1 MGELLIRVGS
11 PTALKRTITLPQ
23 MVLYGLGTTIGAG
36 IYALVGELA
45 RVSGMLAPAAFL
57 FAAVLAGFTALSFA
71 ELSGRYP
78 RAAGASLYIREGF
91 GSERLSVVAGL
102 MMVLAGLVSAS
113 ALVNGFSGY
122 FQALTGLPRLPTIL
136 LVTVALGAVAAWGI
150 AESVFIA
157 TTITVIEV
165 GGLVWLIVVGSG
177 HLAEL
182 PMRWTELLPVFSLV
196 GLAPVYAGAL
206 LAFFAFLGFED
217 MVDVAEEVRD
227 VKHTL
232 PLAIILTL
240 IITTVLY
247 LLIMVM
253 AVLALPPGELAASG
267 APMATLYTHYTGRE
281 PVLMSLVGMFAI
293 INGGLIQIIM
303 ASRVLYGLSSRGLLP
318 QRLARIHPRTRTPLR
333 ATVLA
338 TVIVLILALTGRL
351 AGLASITSVIMLT
364 LFAGVNLALWRIKKR
379 QPTAEG
385 VMIFPRWI
393 SLAAAIISLGLVAL
407 EIVTSIKQ

>member
-1 MGELLIRVGS
+1 MGDS
-11 PTALKRTITLPQ
+11 ASLKRTITLPQ

-57 FAAVLAGFTALSFA
+57 FAAILAGFTALSFA

-91 GSERLSVVAGL
+91 GSERLSVAAGL

-122 FQALTGLPRLPTIL
+122 FETLTGLPRLPSIL
-136 LVTVALGAVAAWGI
+136 LITLLLGAVAAWGI
-150 AESVFIA
+150 AESVLIA
-157 TTITVIEV
+157 TAITVVEV
-165 GGLVWLIVVGSG
+165 GGLVWLIIAGSG

-182 PMRWTELLPVFSLV
+182 PSRWPELLPALSLN
-196 GLAPVYAGAL
+196 GLAPIYAGAL

-217 MVDVAEEVRD
+217 MVDVAEEVKD

-232 PLAIILTL
+232 PLAIVLTL
-240 IITTVLY
+240 VITTMLY

-253 AVLALPPGELAASG
+253 AVLALPPGDLAASR
-267 APMATLYTHYTGRE
+267 APIATLYHHYTGRE
-281 PVLMSLVGMFAI
+281 PMLMSLIGMFAI

-318 QRLARIHPRTRTPLR
+318 KRLAHVHPRTQTPLR
-333 ATVLA
+333 ATAVAVL
-338 TVIVLILALTGRL
+338 IVLTFALTGRL
-351 AGLASITSVIMLT
+351 AGLAAVTSVIMLT
-364 LFAGVNLALWRIKKR
+364 LFSAVNLALWRIKQR
-379 QPTAEG
+379 QPQAKG
-385 VMIFPRWI
+385 VLIFPRWM
-393 SLAAAIISLGLVAL
+393 SLTAAIISLGLVGL
-407 EIVTSIKQ
+407 EVAGWLRQ